1 VEFAVGHS
9 GASYEQVV
17 LAAAHGLRQAT
28 HTFNGMLGLNHRL
41 PGTVG
46 GVLTDDRIYAQV
58 IADGV
63 HLHPAVVKL
72 IIRAKGVGR
81 TILITDAISPT
92 GLPDGDYQL
101 TGLKITLK
109 DGVSRTSAGGLAG
122 STLTLEAGVR
132 NAMQF
137 AGVSLNEALTMAT
150 WAPAEAMG
158 WSGKKGQLAPGADAD
173 IILLDDILNVQLTMV
188 AGRVVHPRL
197 VQ

>member
-1 VEFAVGHS
+1 
-9 GASYEQVV
+9 
-17 LAAAHGLRQAT
+17 
-28 HTFNGMLGLNHRL
+28 
-41 PGTVG
+41 
-46 GVLTDDRIYAQV
+46 
-58 IADGV
+58 V

-72 IIRAKGVGR
+72 ILRAKGVAR

-122 STLTLEAGVR
+122 STLTLEAGVH

-137 AGVSLNEALTMAT
+137 AGVSLNEALIMAT

-158 WSGKKGQLAPGADAD
+158 WLGKGRLAPGADAD
-173 IILLDDILNVQLTMV
+173 IILLDEKLNVHWTMV
-188 AGRVVHPRL
+188 AGRVVHPRPTP
-197 VQ
+197 

>member
-1 VEFAVGHS
+1 
-9 GASYEQVV
+9 VV
-17 LAAAHGLRQAT
+17 LAAEHGLRQAT

-72 IIRAKGVGR
+72 ILRAKGVAR

-92 GLPDGDYQL
+92 GLPDGEYQL
-101 TGLKITLK
+101 TGLKITLQ
-109 DGVSRTSAGGLAG
+109 DGISRTSAGGLAG

-132 NAMQF
+132 YAMLF
-137 AGVSLNEALTMAT
+137 AGVSLSDALTMAT

-158 WSGKKGQLAPGADAD
+158 WSGKKGRLAPGADAD
-173 IILLDDILNVQLTMV
+173 IILLDEKLNVHWTMV
-188 AGRVVHPRL
+188 AGRVVHPRPTP
-197 VQ
+197 